1 MGAPCGTGEFSVH
14 PGDSPSVFVDVVYD
28 EVLNG
33 QAYGDAYGLCYSAPV
48 SYAIP
53 RGSYVL
59 TLRLD
64 GADTQTRQIFELE
77 QEPGSGILLM
87 RELKS

>member
-1 MGAPCGTGEFSVH
+1 MH
-14 PGDSPSVFVDVVYD
+14 PGDSRSVFVDVVYD

-33 QAYGDAYGLCYSAPV
+33 QAYGDAYGLCYSVPV

-64 GADTQTRQIFELE
+64 
-77 QEPGSGILLM
+77 QEH
-87 RELKS
+87 